1 MLPHPTCAALL
12 ARLRHPGSADVT
24 PGAKRNHGLDGL
36 RGIAAMSVA
45 LGHCFMTIAG
55 QTMWES
61 SIGDFGV
68 MSGIDIAMHIAR
80 QLRWPVVLPHPGMLP
95 DGLGIA
101 SSECSRRG
109 VTLSIG
115 DPFGIRVLR
124 PEGSVTWGHLTII
137 HRGEP

>member
-1 MLPHPTCAALL
+1 MPRDLGADSGWSDPKRLRKESELTVTHL
-12 ARLRHPGSADVT
+12 ARFVTSSEWADFAGSIETGTLIEPHLECPVRVLQDVLESKSPG
-24 PGAKRNHGLDGL
+24 P
-36 RGIAAMSVA
+36 
-45 LGHCFMTIAG
+45 
-55 QTMWES
+55 
-61 SIGDFGV
+61 
-68 MSGIDIAMHIAR
+68 IAR
-80 QLRWPVVLPHPGMLP
+80 QLGWPVVLPHPGMLP

>member
-1 MLPHPTCAALL
+1 MGPPPNPRPSIRRAAQRSGESRVTD
-12 ARLRHPGSADVT
+12 AGSWVRRSA
-24 PGAKRNHGLDGL
+24 
-36 RGIAAMSVA
+36 
-45 LGHCFMTIAG
+45 
-55 QTMWES
+55 
-61 SIGDFGV
+61 
-68 MSGIDIAMHIAR
+68 IAR
-80 QLRWPVVLPHPGMLP
+80 QLGWPVVLPHPGMLP

>member
-1 MLPHPTCAALL
+1 MQITIERAIEVTIRLLFRAGWLRAA
-12 ARLRHPGSADVT
+12 
-24 PGAKRNHGLDGL
+24 
-36 RGIAAMSVA
+36 
-45 LGHCFMTIAG
+45 
-55 QTMWES
+55 
-61 SIGDFGV
+61 
-68 MSGIDIAMHIAR
+68 AR
-80 QLRWPVVLPHPGMLP
+80 QQSWPVVLPHPGMLP